1 MLPATAIGLTTVLAL
16 TYFAGPRNTTPM
28 TGPDGKTYEIQNLP
42 NKEEAVKRMAGIC
55 ASLTKLRDYYAS
67 DKGLASDPPV
77 ARFLARYQPDSF
89 VENDMSSSDTSYSEN
104 KGQKI
109 VVCLRD
115 KTKPPSYPLID
126 QNTVMFV
133 MLHEMAHLMTETIGH
148 TQEFWTNFKR
158 MLHDAMK
165 IGIYSSVNYA
175 QKPTPYCGMTITD
188 SPI

>member
-42 NKEEAVKRMAGIC
+42 NKEEAVKRMAAIC
-55 ASLTKLRDYYAS
+55 ASLTKLRNYYAS
-67 DKGLASDPPV
+67 DKGLSADPPV

-89 VENDMSSSDTSYSEN
+89 VENDMSSADTSYSEN

-158 MLHDAMK
+158 MLHDAVK